1 MSFKL
6 GRRARTMI
14 ERTEERFG
22 LKSVR
27 LAADTAYARCSVE
40 YSRKDDTDCRKFIA
54 LRRFLVFDAGSAA
67 LA

>member
-1 MSFKL
+1 
-6 GRRARTMI
+6 MI

-22 LKSVR
+22 LKPVR

-40 YSRKDDTDCRKFIA
+40 FSRKDDTDCRKFIS
-54 LRRFLVFDAGSAA
+54 LRRFSMFDAGSAA